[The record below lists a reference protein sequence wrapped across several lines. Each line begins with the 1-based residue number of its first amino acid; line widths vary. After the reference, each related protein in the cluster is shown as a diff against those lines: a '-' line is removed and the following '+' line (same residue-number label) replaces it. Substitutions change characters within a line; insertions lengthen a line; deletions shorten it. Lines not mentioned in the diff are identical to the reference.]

1 MSTSSRTQSL
11 LRLAPGLALAAITA
25 VAGAWALQHR
35 EPAPSI
41 IDGRAKAQLER
52 PTRAS
57 LESTD
62 WMASVDTFM
71 DERLPG
77 RGSLLAAHAGFATVA
92 LRDPVLHDVY
102 VAGPNG
108 QLLEKPPALTVRAT
122 LGEEAAKLAESVGPA
137 KVLWVYAPRK
147 EEIYADALPASWA
160 NPYATIR
167 KQLLSDYAAAGSV
180 LDLTHLMTERRAGG
194 DDYFRTDHHWTPD
207 SAKAAADAIA
217 EQLIQ
222 TGAPIGSDAR
232 TYVETTGSLP
242 FYGSTGRI
250 VTLGATAADTVT
262 VPVPEGGFA
271 ATMCV
276 DEACGL
282 PTFSKDWL
290 DKGSLYGNRYRAF
303 LGGNHGLAVITNDSP
318 SASGRVLLL
327 TDSFGNAVATYLAER
342 VAQLIVVDERHY
354 DGVPLNQLASQ
365 FEPDSVVV
373 LHNPQTL
380 LTPSFKPAVWT
391 TTADLSTVTP
401 QGDTYETAVY
411 DKVAVV
417 ADDGLMLLNNHEQ
430 KIDSGLGADAKA
442 LADAIAATGVPQ
454 VWLYAPRKEE
464 VYADLFPKQ
473 WENLVDEKRERVL
486 GLLAK
491 GHEVVDLTPL
501 LSDPA
506 SRDAYF
512 YRTDHHWT
520 PEGAQ
525 VAVEQI
531 VAELAKQGVDIPH
544 DSRVWRR
551 VDGPL
556 AFAGSEAL
564 DLPDTAPRVSEPMWY
579 LEPEGGFRARMCT
592 DDGCDEPGLKEEWL
606 SNPDPLA
613 NRYYAFLGGGF
624 RTQHLHND
632 SPNAHGTIV
641 MLKDSFSH
649 PVALMLAERV
659 TDLYLVDERGYDGP
673 ALADYVREV
682 DADAVVVLHN
692 QVTLLSQA
700 FNRELWRDAAG

>member
-1 MSTSSRTQSL
+1 MSESSRLQSL
-11 LRLAPGLALAAITA
+11 LRVAPGLTLAVVTA
-25 VAGAWALQHR
+25 VAGFWALQHG
-35 EPAPSI
+35 EPRPSV
-41 IDGRAKAQLER
+41 IDGREKAELSS
-52 PTRAS
+52 PTAANVR
-57 LESTD
+57 STD
-62 WMASVDTFM
+62 WMAAVDTYM

-77 RGSLLAAHAGFATVA
+77 RDSLLAAHAGFTTVA
-92 LRDPVLHDVY
+92 FRDPVLHDVY
-102 VAGPNG
+102 VDGPNG
-108 QLLEKPPALTVRAT
+108 QLLEKPPAISVRAT
-122 LGEEAAKLAESVGPA
+122 LGDEAAQLAASVGPA
-137 KVLWVYAPRK
+137 PVLWVYAPRK

-160 NPYATIR
+160 NPYAEIH
-167 KQLLSDYAAAGSV
+167 KELIADYAAAGSV
-180 LDLTHLMTERRAGG
+180 LDLTGLMRDRRAHG

-217 EQLIQ
+217 EELTQA
-222 TGAPIGSDAR
+222 GAPIGTDTREYAES
-232 TYVETTGSLP
+232 TGTLP

-250 VTLGATAADTVT
+250 VTLGATSADTVS
-262 VPVPEGGFA
+262 VPVPVGGFT
-271 ATMCV
+271 ATMCAG
-276 DEACGL
+276 DDCGL
-282 PTFSKDWL
+282 PTFNRDWL

-342 VAQLIVVDERHY
+342 VAQLIVVDERQY
-354 DGVPLNQLASQ
+354 DGVPLNQLAAQ
-365 FEPDSVVV
+365 FQPDSVVV

-391 TTADLSTVTP
+391 TK
-401 QGDTYETAVY
+401 GDVDVAGPAGNTYERAVY

-417 ADDGLMLLNNHEQ
+417 ADDGLLLLNNHNQ
-430 KIDSGLGADAKA
+430 KLDSTLGADAKT
-442 LADAIAATGVPQ
+442 LADAISSTGVPQ

-473 WENLVDEKRERVL
+473 WDNLVADKRERVL
-486 GLLAK
+486 SLLGK
-491 GHEVVDLTPL
+491 GHDVLDLTPL
-501 LSDPA
+501 LSDPTK
-506 SRDAYF
+506 RDSYF

-520 PEGAQ
+520 PAGAE
-525 VAVEQI
+525 VAVDQI

-564 DLPDTAPRVSEPMWY
+564 ELPKSAPSVTEPMWY
-579 LEPEGGFRARMCT
+579 LAPDGGFRARLCS
-592 DDGCDEPGLKEEWL
+592 DDACDEPGLQEQWL
-606 SNPDPLA
+606 NNPDPLA

-632 SPNAHGTIV
+632 SPSAHGTVV

-649 PVALMLAERV
+649 PAALMLAERV
-659 TDLYLVDERGYDGP
+659 TDLYLVDERGYDGE
-673 ALADYVREV
+673 ALAEFIGEV

-700 FNRELWRDAAG
+700 FNRDVWRDAAG